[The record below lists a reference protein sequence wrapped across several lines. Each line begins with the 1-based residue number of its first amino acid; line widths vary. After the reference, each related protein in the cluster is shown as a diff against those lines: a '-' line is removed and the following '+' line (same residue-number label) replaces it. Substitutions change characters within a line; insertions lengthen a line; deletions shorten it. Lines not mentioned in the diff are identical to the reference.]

1 MKKFM
6 ISCLIVATVS
16 ANNFLMV
23 SFFQQEHA
31 RLEKDI
37 HGLYVLLIIQ
47 SRQIETLQNLELRR
61 INPDIQQRLKLI
73 KDEYADVPED

>member
-37 HGLYVLLIIQ
+37 HGLYVLSVIQ
-47 SRQIETLQNLELRR
+47 AHQIQTLQNLELRR
-61 INPDIQQRLKLI
+61 INPEIQRKLKLI
-73 KDEYADVPED
+73 RDEYADVPEG

>member
-1 MKKFM
+1 
-6 ISCLIVATVS
+6 
-16 ANNFLMV
+16 MV

>member
-73 KDEYADVPED
+73 KDDYADVPED